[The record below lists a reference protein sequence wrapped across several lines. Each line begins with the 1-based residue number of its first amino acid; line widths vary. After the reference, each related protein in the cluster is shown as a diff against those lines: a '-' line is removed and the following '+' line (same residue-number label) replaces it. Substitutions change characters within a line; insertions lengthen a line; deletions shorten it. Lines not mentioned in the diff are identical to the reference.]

1 VQHQKLALP
10 FLFAA
15 LAVGIALFPLVGDT
29 FYIRLVAKIVV
40 LGILAMSLDLLVGYT
55 GLISL
60 GHAAFSGAAGYVAAA
75 LINKAGWTDLPTLL
89 LASLAAA
96 GVVALVIGWISV
108 RTAGIY
114 FIMITLALGQMV
126 FFFFHDVAFWGGA
139 DGVNLD
145 SKPALAVGEATLLD
159 LSDRMVFY
167 YTALG
172 CLVVVYLLLTMV
184 LNAPFGQVLR
194 GIRIN
199 EARTKALGHDVQ
211 RYKLAAFVI
220 AGLIA
225 GLAGFLE
232 VVRGGFISPAHVNW
246 HESAMVLI
254 VVILGGM
261 GTLVGPV
268 VGAFALV
275 LLEDYV
281 ADLTDHWKLVIGL
294 FVIGVVLFLPDG
306 LVGPLKSGKCRLP
319 LFRQRAKDTP
329 HARKQESVGD
339 A

>member
-1 VQHQKLALP
+1 MQTRKPILP
-10 FLFAA
+10 LLFAV
-15 LAVGIALFPLVGDT
+15 LAVGIALFPLVGDA
-29 FYIRLVAKIVV
+29 FYVRLVAKIVV

-55 GLISL
+55 GLVSL
-60 GHAAFSGAAGYVAAA
+60 GHAAFSGTAGYVAAA
-75 LINKAGWTDLPTLL
+75 LINKAGVLDPLTLL
-89 LASLAAA
+89 AASLAASA
-96 GVVALVIGWISV
+96 LAALVIGWISV
-108 RTAGIY
+108 RTTGIY
-114 FIMITLALGQMV
+114 FIMITLALGQMA
-126 FFFFHDVAFWGGA
+126 FFFFHDVSFWGGA

-145 SKPALAVGEATLLD
+145 DKPVLAVGETVLLD
-159 LSDRMVFY
+159 LSVRINFY
-167 YTALG
+167 YTALA
-172 CLVVVYLLLTMV
+172 CLVLVYLLLTMV
-184 LNAPFGQVLR
+184 LHAPFGQVLR

-199 EARTKALGHDVQ
+199 EGRTRALGHDVQ
-211 RYKLAAFVI
+211 RYKLACFVI
-220 AGLIA
+220 SGLIA

-268 VGAFALV
+268 IGAFALV

-294 FVIGVVLFLPDG
+294 FVIGVVLFLPEG
-306 LVGPLKSGKCRLP
+306 LVGPLRSGRCRLLP
-319 LFRQRAKDTP
+319 VRRRTKET
-329 HARKQESVGD
+329 ARESVGD

>member
-1 VQHQKLALP
+1 MQTRAPIPVLP
-10 FLFAA
+10 LLFA
-15 LAVGIALFPLVGDT
+15 LIAVGIALFPLVGDS
-29 FYIRLVAKIVV
+29 FYIRLVAKITV

-60 GHAAFSGAAGYVAAA
+60 GHAAFSGTAGYVAAV
-75 LINKAGWTDLPTLL
+75 LINNAGVTGLLPL
-89 LASLAAA
+89 LACSLAAS
-96 GVVALVIGWISV
+96 GVAALLVGWISV
-108 RTAGIY
+108 RTTGIY
-114 FIMITLALGQMV
+114 FIMITLALGQML

-139 DGVNLD
+139 DGVNLS
-145 SKPALAVGEATLLD
+145 SKPSLDIGETTLLD
-159 LSDRMVFY
+159 LSVRMEFY
-167 YTALG
+167 YVALA

-211 RYKLAAFVI
+211 RYKLACFVI
-220 AGLIA
+220 AGLVA

-246 HESAMVLI
+246 HESAMALI

-306 LVGPLKSGKCRLP
+306 LVGPLKSGRCRIP
-319 LFRQRAKDTP
+319 LLKQRPKE
-329 HARKQESVGD
+329 RVRD

>member
-1 VQHQKLALP
+1 MTSRNPVLP
-10 FLFAA
+10 LLFA
-15 LAVGIALFPLVGDT
+15 LVAVGIALFPLVGDS

-60 GHAAFSGAAGYVAAA
+60 GHAAFSGTAGYVAAA
-75 LINKAGWTDLPTLL
+75 LINKAGVTDLLPL
-89 LASLAAA
+89 LAAA
-96 GVVALVIGWISV
+96 LAASGVAALVVGWISV
-108 RTAGIY
+108 RTSGIY
-114 FIMITLALGQMV
+114 FIMITLALGQML
-126 FFFFHDVAFWGGA
+126 FFFFHDVSFWGGA
-139 DGVNLD
+139 DGVNLS
-145 SKPALAVGEATLLD
+145 SKPSLEVGGTTLLD
-159 LSDRMVFY
+159 LSVRIEFY
-167 YTALG
+167 YTALA
-172 CLVVVYLLLTMV
+172 CLVAVYLLLTTL

-211 RYKLAAFVI
+211 RYKLACFVI

-246 HESAMVLI
+246 HESAMALI

-306 LVGPLKSGKCRLP
+306 LVGPLKSGRCRIP
-319 LFRQRAKDTP
+319 LLRQRVKETP
-329 HARKQESVGD
+329 RESVRD

>member
-1 VQHQKLALP
+1 MQARNPILP
-10 FLFAA
+10 LLFA
-15 LAVGIALFPLVGDT
+15 LIAVGIALFPLLGDS

-55 GLISL
+55 GLVSL
-60 GHAAFSGAAGYVAAA
+60 GHAAFSGTAGYVAAA
-75 LINKAGWTDLPTLL
+75 LINKAGVTGLLPLL
-89 LASLAAA
+89 GASLAAA
-96 GVVALVIGWISV
+96 GLVALVVGWISV
-108 RTAGIY
+108 RTSGIY
-114 FIMITLALGQMV
+114 FIMITLALGQML
-126 FFFFHDVAFWGGA
+126 FFFFHDLSFWGGA
-139 DGVNLD
+139 DGVNLND
-145 SKPALAVGEATLLD
+145 KPVLALGGTVLLD
-159 LSDRMVFY
+159 LSVRIEFY
-167 YTALG
+167 YTALA
-172 CLVVVYLLLTMV
+172 CLVAVYLLLGMV

-199 EARTKALGHDVQ
+199 EARTRALGHDVQ
-211 RYKLAAFVI
+211 RYKLACFVI

-232 VVRGGFISPAHVNW
+232 VARGGFISPAHLNW

-306 LVGPLKSGKCRLP
+306 LVGRLKAGGRVRP
-319 LFRQRAKDTP
+319 FRRRAKGTP
-329 HARKQESVGD
+329 RESVRD

>member
-1 VQHQKLALP
+1 MQTPKPVLP
-10 FLFAA
+10 LLFA
-15 LAVGIALFPLVGDT
+15 LICVGIALFPLVGDS

-40 LGILAMSLDLLVGYT
+40 LAILAMSLDLLVGYT

-60 GHAAFSGAAGYVAAA
+60 GHAAFSGTAGYVAAA
-75 LINKAGWTDLPTLL
+75 LINKAGVTALLPLL
-89 LASLAAA
+89 GASLAASGA
-96 GVVALVIGWISV
+96 AALVVGWISV
-108 RTAGIY
+108 RTSGIY
-114 FIMITLALGQMV
+114 FIMITLALGQML

-139 DGVNLD
+139 DGVNLTT
-145 SKPALAVGEATLLD
+145 KPALAVGEATLLD
-159 LSDRMVFY
+159 LSVRMEFY
-167 YTALG
+167 YTALA
-172 CLVVVYLLLTMV
+172 CLVAVYLLLSMI

-199 EARTKALGHDVQ
+199 EGRTRALGHDVQ
-211 RYKLAAFVI
+211 RYKLACFVI

-246 HESAMVLI
+246 HESAMALI

-294 FVIGVVLFLPDG
+294 FVIAVVLFLPDG
-306 LVGPLKSGKCRLP
+306 LVGPLKSGKCRFPRL
-319 LFRQRAKDTP
+319 RQRPK
-329 HARKQESVGD
+329 ESVRD

>member
-1 VQHQKLALP
+1 MMTRKSLLP
-10 FLFAA
+10 LLFA
-15 LAVGIALFPLVGDT
+15 LIAVGIALFPLVGDS

-60 GHAAFSGAAGYVAAA
+60 GHAAFSGTAGYVAAA
-75 LINKAGWTDLPTLL
+75 LINKAGVTDLAPLL
-89 LASLAAA
+89 AASLAAS
-96 GVVALVIGWISV
+96 GVAALLVGWISV
-108 RTAGIY
+108 RTTGIY
-114 FIMITLALGQMV
+114 FIMITLALGQML

-139 DGVNLD
+139 DGVNLS
-145 SKPALAVGEATLLD
+145 SKPSFDLGGSTLLD
-159 LSDRMVFY
+159 LSVRIEFY
-167 YTALG
+167 YTALA
-172 CLVVVYLLLTMV
+172 CLVAVYLLLSTL

-211 RYKLAAFVI
+211 RYKLACFVI

-232 VVRGGFISPAHVNW
+232 LVRGGFISPAHVNW
-246 HESAMVLI
+246 HESAMALI

-275 LLEDYV
+275 LLEDFV

-306 LVGPLKSGKCRLP
+306 LVGPLKSGKWRIPML
-319 LFRQRAKDTP
+319 RQRPKEP
-329 HARKQESVGD
+329 ARESVRD

>member
-1 VQHQKLALP
+1 MPHRKTALP
-10 FLFAA
+10 ILFAA
-15 LAVGIALFPLVGDT
+15 LSMAIALFPLVGDS

-60 GHAAFSGAAGYVAAA
+60 GHAAFSGTAGYVAAV
-75 LINKAGWTDLPTLL
+75 LINKTGITDLLPL
-89 LASLAAA
+89 LACSLAAS
-96 GVVALVIGWISV
+96 GLVALVLGWISV
-108 RTAGIY
+108 RTSGIY

-126 FFFFHDVAFWGGA
+126 FFFFHDLSFWGGA
-139 DGVNLD
+139 DGVNLSD
-145 SKPALAVGEATLLD
+145 KPALALGETTLLD
-159 LSDRMVFY
+159 LSVRINFY
-167 YTALG
+167 YTALA
-172 CLVVVYLLLTMV
+172 CLVAVYLLLSMV
-184 LNAPFGQVLR
+184 LHAPFGQVLR

-199 EARTKALGHDVQ
+199 EARTRALGHDVQ
-211 RYKLAAFVI
+211 RYKLACFVI

-232 VVRGGFISPAHVNW
+232 VVRGGFISPAHLNW

-268 VGAFALV
+268 IGAFALV
-275 LLEDYV
+275 LLEDWV

-294 FVIGVVLFLPDG
+294 FVIGVVLFLPNG
-306 LVGPLKSGKCRLP
+306 LIGSLAKGGKCRLR
-319 LFRQRAKDTP
+319 LFRQRPKETP
-329 HARKQESVGD
+329 RESVSD